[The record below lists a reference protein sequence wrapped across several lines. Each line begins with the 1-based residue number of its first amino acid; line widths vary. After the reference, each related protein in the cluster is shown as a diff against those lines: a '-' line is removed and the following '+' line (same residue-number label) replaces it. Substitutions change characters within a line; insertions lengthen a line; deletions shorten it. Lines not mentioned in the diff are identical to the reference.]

1 MTKRITKEETLRVDY
16 DYEKFKNTFDKEME
30 KLEKEYPDIET
41 FMKKKMKKILDK
53 ILTFDVYHIVVAQ
66 LSELC
71 MFKFDWNTKRKI
83 N

>member
-1 MTKRITKEETLRVDY
+1 
-16 DYEKFKNTFDKEME
+16 
-30 KLEKEYPDIET
+30 
-41 FMKKKMKKILDK
+41 MKKKMKKILDK